1 MPSFMSAMNTASNFV
16 SMVDSFL
23 GGGDA
28 VGMTLSG
35 AGESVSFPILPSEF
49 MVANPYNAKSV
60 NITGLGDINL
70 KGKRGLRSLTLE
82 SFFPAVETNDV
93 LGVFSWEES
102 ADPYGSIAKI
112 KKMAESTEPSNINI
126 AGTDVAMA
134 VLIKKLDY
142 GERDGT
148 GDVYFSLELEE
159 YRFISQESAAENETT
174 GLKTRGTGAASK
186 TENVKRG
193 MDAMDVAHRAVHN
206 VSKNLSLANQG
217 ARKLGAVR
225 SIVRSGGV
233 TPGTVIRSTA
243 DGIKVGSLNIK
254 F

>member
-49 MVANPYNAKSV
+49 MVSNPYNAQSV
-60 NITGLGDINL
+60 NINGLGDINL
-70 KGKRGLRSLTLE
+70 KGKRGLKSITLE
-82 SFFPAVETNDV
+82 SFFPATETNDV
-93 LGVFSWEES
+93 LGVFSWEGS

-112 KKMAESTEPSNINI
+112 KKMADDKEPSTLNI
-126 AGTDVAMA
+126 AGTDVSMP
-134 VLIKKLDY
+134 VLIRKLDY
-142 GERDGT
+142 GEKDGT
-148 GDVYFSLELEE
+148 GDVYFSMDLEE
-159 YRFISQESAAENETT
+159 YRFISQESASENEVT
-174 GLKTRGTGAASK
+174 GLKSRGTGAASK
-186 TENVKRG
+186 TETVKRG
-193 MDAMDVAHRAVHN
+193 MDSMDAAHRAVHN
-206 VSKNLSLANQG
+206 VSKNLSMAKQG
-217 ARKLGAVR
+217 MRKLGAVR
-225 SIVRSGGV
+225 SMVRSGGI

-243 DGIKVGSLNIK
+243 DGIKAGKLNIK